1 MTQSGGCRL
10 LHNFRKL
17 FFLFF
22 RASAFDSIDAAG
34 FTQVL
39 GRICRAPLGMNIKTG
54 SDEKLA
60 RMRNDEIEKW
70 KFKTLN
76 VIWNM
81 NCKKVL
87 KVEQQSVILL

>member
-1 MTQSGGCRL
+1 
-10 LHNFRKL
+10 
-17 FFLFF
+17 
-22 RASAFDSIDAAG
+22 
-34 FTQVL
+34 
-39 GRICRAPLGMNIKTG
+39 MNIKTG

-81 NCKKVL
+81 NCKKFL
-87 KVEQQSVILL
+87 KVEQQAVDTAPLPKDRIKVLKLLTVYSQGKQAVTR

>member
-17 FFLFF
+17 FFYFSERQHL
-22 RASAFDSIDAAG
+22 IQLML
-34 FTQVL
+34 QVL
-39 GRICRAPLGMNIKTG
+39 RRFSAGCRAPLGMNIKTG

-81 NCKKVL
+81 NCKKFL